1 LSDDKAHGLTIIGF
15 VGSVFSPYYALARR
29 FGDTDPENFCAIN
42 VALYGKAGHRW
53 AMTERGKRHMER
65 SSVHFSVGP
74 SSMAW
79 EGDSLVIR
87 IDEITVPL
95 PSRLRGE
102 VRVHPVI
109 QSEHETTL
117 DPESAHHWRPV
128 APLARVEARF
138 EHPSLAWSGTGYH
151 DMNWGSVP
159 LETSFSSW
167 FWSRAATRDGAHIV
181 YDRTLKDQ
189 SAAGF
194 ALAIDR
200 TGKAHHVGLAA
211 RTKLPTSFWQMKRP
225 LRADDPV
232 TLLATLEDSP
242 FYTRNLLRTRIDGED
257 VDVFHESLSL
267 DRFRNPMIQMMLP
280 FKMPRR
286 G

>member
-1 LSDDKAHGLTIIGF
+1 
-15 VGSVFSPYYALARR
+15 LARR
-29 FGDTDPENFCAIN
+29 FGGTDPENFCAIN
-42 VALYGKAGHRW
+42 VALYGKSGHRW

-65 SSVHFSVGP
+65 TATRFSVGP
-74 SSMAW
+74 SNMAW
-79 EGDSLVIR
+79 EGGSLVIR
-87 IDEITVPL
+87 LDEITVPL
-95 PSRLRGE
+95 PSRLKGE
-102 VRVHPVI
+102 IRLHPVI
-109 QSEHETTL
+109 QSPYETML
-117 DPESAHHWRPV
+117 DPQGAHHWRPV

-138 EHPSLAWSGTGYH
+138 DKPNLKWSGTGYH

-181 YDRTLKDQ
+181 YDRTLLDN
-189 SAAGF
+189 SSAGF
-194 ALAIDR
+194 SLAIDR
-200 TGKAHHVGLAA
+200 TGKAHEITLPEQQ
-211 RTKLPTSFWQMKRP
+211 KLPTSFWQMKRP
-225 LRADDPV
+225 LRADHPV

-242 FYTRNLLRTRIDGED
+242 FYTRNLLRTKIGDED